1 MKKLIRRF
9 KTEIRKMRPDYRHI
23 ICASITAVSLGIGI
37 LVFPNSLTAL
47 ISSVLDLITAFL
59 YYTVVILEL
68 DPSIVSASVTDPLKW
83 RPFDEIWKPLSLL
96 PSSVEE
102 WSGFWRRYFEAF
114 FNIDSVGRFISPIE
128 NTLYYVSRIATFII
142 PLALIVYLKAQGIKD
157 KISFDRKAESSA
169 FVRFKRMERKI
180 VYPVI
185 SYIKSF
191 CAFLRANRG
200 YIKTW
205 SLLWLLYFNVF
216 GILVSAVAFYFYFVV
231 SWDILSIYPQLLK
244 LQADLTPMIRFLPG
258 IIWIVLGI
266 WIYDRVCR
274 SLAFQRLYYAERA
287 NRAFLR
293 ERGVLSVVYG
303 PMGVGKTQMITSM
316 ALSAE
321 IEQFDNAFDIM
332 LRKDMMFPNFP
343 WQIFRDELKRQI
355 ELRNIVD
362 LPTCESFVRYHRYF
376 FERISRSFTF
386 DEFQAKRKRYKHLRD
401 HTFGYDY
408 TRYATTYNDE
418 LKISHL
424 FDALEDYAKAYLIF
438 TVKTSLLFS
447 NYSVR
452 VDSILSD
459 IGNMPVRD
467 NDFFNRPP
475 EYQEAY
481 SHHAHIIDYD
491 MIRLGKRMIED
502 NPKARRLSFGV
513 YVITE
518 IDKERKNAQGLK
530 EYKMNTDEVNQKND
544 LFNQCIMMSRHA
556 AVVDNTVFIRFIADL
571 QRPDE
576 WGVGGRGLG
585 EVIYI
590 ADKSE
595 LAPALP
601 FFSPYWLTEG
611 VFSWIKSK
619 WTSFYVEYIKNRS
632 DGTLFVYLVKN
643 LISRINN
650 HYDKI
655 NGLFG
660 IQTLELEMESG
671 TLEDGGKVK
680 HDKWR
685 IITKKDRSRRYKT
698 ACLESVFDSY
708 EPNFMHVDDFLE
720 YAGEIGTQ
728 EENDLQNS
736 YFQNDIKKM
745 RGMKGG

>member
-1 MKKLIRRF
+1 MMRIDLEKYKK
-9 KTEIRKMRPDYRHI
+9 DYRHI
-23 ICASITAVSLGIGI
+23 ICTALTLISFAFVL
-37 LVFPNSLTAL
+37 LFPNSLPRVAE
-47 ISSVLDLITAFL
+47 SFRDLLTSFAFYFNKLVAPDNVVVSQTITHLQEWQFCGSMWKPVAFL
-59 YYTVVILEL
+59 PGSWEEFQGFWQAYLEL
-68 DPSIVSASVTDPLKW
+68 LFDADNFERYFGRIGDVALYGSRVLLALMPMILIIILKLEGYKEKHVTDRKLQ
-83 RPFDEIWKPLSLL
+83 S
-96 PSSVEE
+96 
-102 WSGFWRRYFEAF
+102 
-114 FNIDSVGRFISPIE
+114 
-128 NTLYYVSRIATFII
+128 
-142 PLALIVYLKAQGIKD
+142 AQL
-157 KISFDRKAESSA
+157 
-169 FVRFKRMERKI
+169 VRFKRFVRDRI
-180 VYPVI
+180 YPVVRW
-185 SYIKSF
+185 IKDF
-191 CAFLRANRG
+191 
-200 YIKTW
+200 
-205 SLLWLLYFNVF
+205 
-216 GILVSAVAFYFYFVV
+216 VAFCKSNPDYPKSWLVLWCLHFNIFSIAIAVFAYYVYFVA
-231 SWDILSIYPQLLK
+231 SFDLLSLYPQLLK
-244 LQADLTPMIRFLPG
+244 LQSDLTPMIRFLPG
-258 IIWIVLGI
+258 VVWIGVGI

-316 ALSAE
+316 ALTAE

-332 LRKDMMFPNFP
+332 LRKDMLFPNFP

-362 LPTCESFVRYHRYF
+362 LPTCEHFVRYHRYF
-376 FERISRSFTF
+376 FERISDNFTF
-386 DEFQAKRKRYKHLRD
+386 DEFQNKRKRYKHLKD

-447 NYSVR
+447 NYSIR

-518 IDKERKNAQGLK
+518 IDKERKNSQGLK
-530 EYKMNTDEVNQKND
+530 ESKINTDEVNQKND
-544 LFNQCIMMSRHA
+544 LFNQCMMMSRHA

-590 ADKSE
+590 SDKSD
-595 LAPALP
+595 LTPALP

-632 DGTLFVYLVKN
+632 DGTLFVYVVKN
-643 LISRINN
+643 LISRISN

-671 TLEDGGKVK
+671 TLDDGGKIK

-708 EPNFMHVDDFLE
+708 EPNFMHIDDFLE
-720 YAGEIGTQ
+720 YAHEVGTQ

-745 RGMKGG
+745 RGMSRENS

>member
-1 MKKLIRRF
+1 MKTMIKKL
-9 KTEIRKMRPDYRHI
+9 TSDYRHI
-23 ICASITAVSLGIGI
+23 ICFTALFLSICAALM
-37 LVFPNSLTAL
+37 FPNAL
-47 ISSVLDLITAFL
+47 PRLFMSIRDLITSFL
-59 YYTVVILEL
+59 YYAFEMIDPNNDLISPTVIEYDGLQIFE
-68 DPSIVSASVTDPLKW
+68 T
-83 RPFDEIWKPLSLL
+83 IWKPISLL
-96 PSSVEE
+96 PSSIDEFADF
-102 WSGFWRRYFEAF
+102 WSRYFTTF
-114 FNIDSVGRFISPIE
+114 FSLDSFKDFYSKIANVFYYSLRIFLLAIPIALVIPIKISGYKYKSS
-128 NTLYYVSRIATFII
+128 TDRHLKSK
-142 PLALIVYLKAQGIKD
+142 ALIMFNRLERNIIYPIIARVKD
-157 KISFDRKAESSA
+157 FINFLNTYR
-169 FVRFKRMERKI
+169 I
-180 VYPVI
+180 
-185 SYIKSF
+185 YIKIF
-191 CAFLRANRG
+191 AA
-200 YIKTW
+200 
-205 SLLWLLYFNVF
+205 LWLLYFNVF
-216 GILVSAVAFYFYFVV
+216 SMIVSLIAFYFYFIA
-231 SWDILSIYPQLLK
+231 SWNILALYPQLLK
-244 LQADLTPMIRFLPG
+244 LQSDLTPMIRFLPG
-258 IIWIVLGI
+258 VVWIALGI

-316 ALSAE
+316 ALTAE

-362 LPTCESFVRYHRYF
+362 LPTCEHFVRYHRYF
-376 FERISRSFTF
+376 FERISDSFTF
-386 DEFQAKRKRYKHLRD
+386 DEFQAKRKRYKHLKD

-447 NYSVR
+447 NYSIR

-518 IDKERKNAQGLK
+518 IDKERKNSQGLK
-530 EYKMNTDEVNQKND
+530 ESKINTEEVNQKND
-544 LFNQCIMMSRHA
+544 LFNQCMMMSRHA

-590 ADKSE
+590 SDKSE

-632 DGTLFVYLVKN
+632 DGTLFVYVVKN

-671 TLEDGGKVK
+671 TLDDGGKIK

-708 EPNFMHVDDFLE
+708 EPNFMHIDDFLE
-720 YAGEIGTQ
+720 YAHEVGTQ

-745 RGMKGG
+745 RGGFKN

>member
-1 MKKLIRRF
+1 M
-9 KTEIRKMRPDYRHI
+9 RKILKRLSADHRHI
-23 ICASITAVSLGIGI
+23 ICLLILQITFGFAFLFSNALPRLIAAIRDLVTSVLYYFVEMARLDNNPISATIISTDKGI
-37 LVFPNSLTAL
+37 LFESHFKP
-47 ISSVLDLITAFL
+47 ISF
-59 YYTVVILEL
+59 
-68 DPSIVSASVTDPLKW
+68 
-83 RPFDEIWKPLSLL
+83 L
-96 PSSVEE
+96 PSSIEE
-102 WSGFWRRYFEAF
+102 WSDFWIKYFKSF
-114 FNIDSVGRFISPIE
+114 FNIDNISDFLEKIG
-128 NTLYYVSRIATFII
+128 NIIYYGSSLILFTMPLILII
-142 PLALIVYLKAQGIKD
+142 YLDVQGYKSKSCNKRHMKSKALISFERFEK
-157 KISFDRKAESSA
+157 KIIYS
-169 FVRFKRMERKI
+169 I
-180 VYPVI
+180 VARC
-185 SYIKSF
+185 KSF
-191 CAFLRANRG
+191 FTFVHMHSVYFKIFAF
-200 YIKTW
+200 
-205 SLLWLLYFNVF
+205 LWLLYFNIFSIV
-216 GILVSAVAFYFYFVV
+216 ISIIAFYFYFVA
-231 SWDILSIYPQLLK
+231 SFDFLGIYAQLLN

-258 IIWIVLGI
+258 IVWIILGI
-266 WIYDRVCR
+266 WIYNRICR

-303 PMGVGKTQMITSM
+303 TMGVGKTQMITSM

-343 WQIFRDELKRQI
+343 WQIFRDELGRQI

-376 FERISRSFTF
+376 FERISRSFSF

-418 LKISHL
+418 LKITHL

-438 TVKTSLLFS
+438 TVKTTLLFS

-467 NDFFNRPP
+467 NDFFNRSP

-491 MIRLGKRMIED
+491 MIRLGKRMIKD

-530 EYKMNTDEVNQKND
+530 EYKINTNEVNQKND

-571 QRPDE
+571 QRPDK

-611 VFSWIKSK
+611 VFSWIKGK

-660 IQTLELEMESG
+660 VQTLDLEIESG
-671 TLEDGGKVK
+671 TLENGGEIK

-728 EENDLQNS
+728 EENDLQHS
-736 YFQNDIKKM
+736 YFQNDIKAM
-745 RGMKGG
+745 RSMKGG